1 MRSREEID
9 MPELVTV
16 SSIDTMEKLKAK
28 IEELFKKG
36 QYVEITQAIGM
47 YSLLIDPQHTIS
59 DQAQLYRMV
68 LNMIK
73 VKIRERKTKTHAA
86 WYEHFPKLMDEIVSS
101 GQIVTDAMS
110 AAVISDHYAAYGSFK
125 SLEDFFLWALD
136 DRRLTLDQIVK
147 YIEKTAEIDVS

>member
-1 MRSREEID
+1 

-16 SSIDTMEKLKAK
+16 SSIDTIEKLKAR

-36 QYVEITQAIGM
+36 QYDEITQAIGM
-47 YSLLIDPQHTIS
+47 YSLLIDSEHTIS
-59 DQAQLYRMV
+59 DQTQLYRLV

-73 VKIRERKTKTHAA
+73 EKLRGGKGRSYST
-86 WYEHFPKLMDEIVSS
+86 WYERFSKLMDEIVSS

-110 AAVISDHYAAYGSFK
+110 SAVISDHYAAYGSFR
-125 SLEDFFLWALD
+125 SLEDFFSWALD

-147 YIEKTAEIDVS
+147 YIEKTAETGIC

>member
-1 MRSREEID
+1 

-28 IEELFKKG
+28 LEEFFNKG
-36 QYVEITQAIGM
+36 QYAEITQAIGM
-47 YSLLIDPQHTIS
+47 YSILIDPQHTIS

-73 VKIRERKTKTHAA
+73 DRIRERKTKSYAA
-86 WYEHFPKLMDEIVSS
+86 WYAHFPKLMDDIVAS
-101 GQIVTDAMS
+101 GQIVTDTMS
-110 AAVISDHYAAYGSFK
+110 STVISDHYAAYGSFK

-136 DRRLTLDQIVK
+136 DRRLSLDQIVK
-147 YIEKTAEIDVS
+147 YIEKAAEIDVS

>member
-1 MRSREEID
+1 

-16 SSIDTMEKLKAK
+16 SSIDTIEKLKAR

-36 QYVEITQAIGM
+36 QYDEITQAIGM
-47 YSLLIDPQHTIS
+47 HSLLIDPEHTIS
-59 DQAQLYRMV
+59 DQARLYRLV

-73 VKIRERKTKTHAA
+73 DRIKSSKGKSYAD
-86 WYEHFPKLMDEIVSS
+86 WYERFPKLMNELVSS

-125 SLEDFFLWALD
+125 SLEDFFFWALD

-147 YIEKTAEIDVS
+147 YIEKTAEIGAC

>member
-1 MRSREEID
+1 

-28 IEELFKKG
+28 LEEFFTKG
-36 QYVEITQAIGM
+36 QYAEITQAIGM

-59 DQAQLYRMV
+59 DQAQLYRIV

-73 VKIRERKTKTHAA
+73 DRIRERKTKSYAA
-86 WYEHFPKLMDEIVSS
+86 WYAHFPKLMDDIVAS
-101 GQIVTDAMS
+101 GQIVTDTMS
-110 AAVISDHYAAYGSFK
+110 STVISDHYAAYGSFK

-136 DRRLTLDQIVK
+136 DRRLSLDQIVK
-147 YIEKTAEIDVS
+147 YIEKAAEIDVS

>member
-1 MRSREEID
+1 MFREEIF

-16 SSIDTMEKLKAK
+16 SSIDTMGKLKGK
-28 IEELFKKG
+28 IEEFFRKG
-36 QYVEITQAIGM
+36 QYAEINQAIGM

-59 DQAQLYRMV
+59 DQGQLYHMV

-73 VKIRERKTKTHAA
+73 DRIRERKTKTYSS
-86 WYEHFPKLMDEIVSS
+86 WYAHFPKLMDKVVAS

-110 AAVISDHYAAYGSFK
+110 STVISDHHDAYGSFK
-125 SLEDFFLWALD
+125 SLEDFFQWALD

-147 YIEKTAEIDVS
+147 YIEKTAEIDLS